1 MVAPSCS
8 GGAPGD
14 AARREAPDASDARS
28 ARGDGALT
36 IVLARCVAPD
46 LSWREPKECMC

>member
-36 IVLARCVAPD
+36 ILLTQRVLPD
-46 LSWREPKECMC
+46 L